1 MVMSSARVPFGEIDW
16 KCINTIRCLAM
27 DMVQSANSG
36 HPGAPMGMAPI
47 AHVLFSR
54 FLRCNPA
61 NPLWMGRDRF
71 VLSNGHACALQY
83 ALLHLL
89 GYSDLEDLK
98 SFRQLDSRLPGH
110 PESHLTSG
118 IEVTTGPLGQGVANG
133 VGLALAEAHLAE
145 TFNRPDEHIIDNY
158 TYVFLGDGCQME
170 GIASEA
176 VSLAGHLR
184 LGKLIMIYDDNL
196 ISIDGGTDLAFTE
209 DVSKRF
215 EAYGFHCQVLS
226 DGDKDL
232 EGMARAI
239 EAAQAVKD
247 RPSLIR
253 LRTTIGYGS
262 RQAGTEK
269 VHGAPLGA
277 EDVAS
282 VKTAFGMDPQKSFYV
297 PEEVRKYY
305 DSIAEHGRQLAAA
318 WEERLRRYTHSHPK
332 EAEELMRRLA
342 RHLPD
347 NLSHLLPRYKPS
359 DPPQATRKL
368 SENVLNAIAPH
379 MPELMGGSAD
389 LTHSNLTRWKGAI
402 DFQAPATGM
411 GSYQG
416 RYIRYGVREHAMFG
430 ISNGLAAYG
439 ALIPFA
445 STFLNFISYGLG
457 SVRLSALSHLRVLYI
472 MTHDS
477 IGLGEDGPTHQ
488 PIETLAGLRALPN
501 MIVLRPADG
510 NEVSGAYLVALR
522 ALDRPSVLCLSRQN
536 VPQLPGSSVEGVA
549 QGAYTL
555 REANAIEGST
565 SSIAQA
571 VLVAT
576 GTEVSLAIAAADLLG
591 KEGVSIRVVSMPSW
605 ELFQEQS
612 SEYQRSVLPPN
623 LPVIAVEALSTFG
636 WERWAH
642 ACVGMR
648 SFGSSGPYQAVY
660 AKYGF
665 TGEAIAE
672 RVRQTIKYYRD
683 HSLPDLLSRP

>member
-1 MVMSSARVPFGEIDW
+1 MVMSSARAPFGPADW
-16 KCINTIRCLAM
+16 KCINTIRCLAI
-27 DMVQSANSG
+27 DMVQAANSG
-36 HPGAPMGMAPI
+36 HPGAPMGMAPF

-54 FLRCNPA
+54 FLRCHPA

-89 GYSDLEDLK
+89 GYPGVEELR

-110 PESHLTSG
+110 PESHLTPG

-145 TFNRPDEHIIDNY
+145 TFNRPDSRLVDNY

-176 VSLAGHLR
+176 ASLAGHLR
-184 LGKLIMIYDDNL
+184 LGKLIMIYDDNR
-196 ISIDGGTDLAFTE
+196 ISIDGSTDLAFTE
-209 DVSKRF
+209 DVTKRF
-215 EAYGFHCQVLS
+215 EAYGFHCQSVC
-226 DGDKDL
+226 GDSDL
-232 EGMARAI
+232 EAMAGAI
-239 EAAQAVKD
+239 EGAQAVKD

-277 EDVAS
+277 EDVAAA
-282 VKTAFGMDPQKSFYV
+282 KTALAMDPQQSFHV
-297 PEEVRKYY
+297 PEEVRAHYQAV
-305 DSIAEHGRQLAAA
+305 AERGRQLAAA
-318 WEERLRRYTHSHPK
+318 WEELLRAYSRAYPQ

-342 RHLPD
+342 KRLPD
-347 NLSHLLPRYKPS
+347 DLASLLPRYRPS

-368 SENVLNAIAPH
+368 SEGVLNAVAPH
-379 MPELMGGSAD
+379 MPELIGGSAD
-389 LTHSNLTRWKGAI
+389 LTHSNLTRWKGAV
-402 DFQAPATGM
+402 DLQAPDTGM
-411 GSYQG
+411 GSYRG

-501 MIVLRPADG
+501 LIVLRPADG
-510 NEVSGAYLVALR
+510 NEVSGAYWVALC
-522 ALDRPSVLCLSRQN
+522 ALDRPAVLCLSRQN
-536 VPQLPGSSVEGVA
+536 VPQLRGSSLEGVA
-549 QGAYTL
+549 RGAYAL
-555 REANAIEGST
+555 GGGDDGPLPA
-565 SSIAQA
+565 AQA

-576 GTEVSLAIAAADLLG
+576 GTEVSLAVAAADLLA
-591 KEGVSIRVVSMPSW
+591 KEDIPVRVISMPSW

-612 SEYQRSVLPPN
+612 PEYQRSVFPSG
-623 LPVIAVEALSTFG
+623 LPVVAIEALATLG

-642 ACVGMR
+642 VCVGMR

-672 RVRQTIKYYRD
+672 RVRQTLTYY
-683 HSLPDLLSRP
+683 HSHPLPDLLSRP